1 MGRGHRNDGRGG
13 IYISGGNVSFVNSVF
28 DNLYVN
34 ELCPTY
40 RGSVMYIA
48 DGADVSITNSEITN
62 NKINGY
68 TTQYGGSIYLNG
80 GSLSIQGSN
89 FNYNGKLTY
98 ADFYIKGK
106 VKQEIFFSSYICHPQ
121 MVNDQLSGPAVLTGI
136 AEKLMNK
143 KNYYSYRF
151 VLAPETIGSIAYLSK
166 NLDILK
172 KNVIGGY
179 NIACVGDEKNWGL
192 INSRYGNNISEKIA
206 EHVLKYN
213 TSNFIKYSW
222 LDRGSDERQYCAP
235 GVELPISSI
244 TRSKYDEYP
253 EYHTSL
259 DNFNLVTKKGL
270 TESLN
275 IYLKCIKIFELNNI
289 APKINVLCE
298 PQLSKRNLYPTI
310 SGTHSKKTENL
321 MNFISY
327 CDGKN
332 SLLEIS
338 NLCKIEFFEC
348 LGYYKKIKI
357 ENLFSKE
364 D

>member
-1 MGRGHRNDGRGG
+1 MWGFC
-13 IYISGGNVSFVNSVF
+13 ISYKEFKK
-28 DNLYVN
+28 L
-34 ELCPTY
+34 
-40 RGSVMYIA
+40 
-48 DGADVSITNSEITN
+48 
-62 NKINGY
+62 NKKSNYKIF
-68 TTQYGGSIYLNG
+68 ID
-80 GSLSIQGSN
+80 SN